1 MFIRLKS
8 WNNIIGFQFD
18 IIKSFMRWN
27 KDTWHCTSTPLQ
39 FTISKAATTSY
50 IVKWTIKLI
59 HIPQYA
65 LLPLIKKVVLLFLFQ
80 VFFIASI
87 NLKSSL
93 LFLVG
98 EKKNLSF
105 LFYFS
110 YIIILTVN
118 TTPILVHLSIVIL
131 LTFPADCSNKNE
143 HLMAFKTGN
152 KKTFFMSLVK
162 LPWICKTDSLH
173 P

>member
-65 LLPLIKKVVLLFLFQ
+65 LLPLIKKVVLLFVFQ
-80 VFFIASI
+80 IFFIASI

-98 EKKNLSF
+98 GKKILSF